1 MYRRVCVFFLC
12 FVFSSHSFWTSSSL
26 DVPTGA
32 THWSMVICQGSTRSE
47 LPWGLLALSR
57 RTLGSERLRYAIA
70 WPDKLGTDPMAYG
83 GFIMDAAAE
92 LGRNP
97 VSKHQIQPEYGDE
110 QADAGRNGWTRL
122 ARPNSQARTG
132 TGECSFPQFSWPRAG
147 LATLPGWSIL
157 CYMWW
162 PYINTYIHRRKVTQ
176 DFSST
181 FFLRC
186 MP

>member
-1 MYRRVCVFFLC
+1 MDLII
-12 FVFSSHSFWTSSSL
+12 T
-26 DVPTGA
+26 
-32 THWSMVICQGSTRSE
+32 I
-47 LPWGLLALSR
+47 LPVVTKDLPISPRFTPYNFLSR
-57 RTLGSERLRYAIA
+57 CKFGTLTTRQPMVEFYLLTFPRFPLRKKEHKSYIGKNRTHDFCTSHRYAIA

-110 QADAGRNGWTRL
+110 QADAGRDGWTRL

-132 TGECSFPQFSWPRAG
+132 TGEYSFSLFSWPRAG

-162 PYINTYIHRRKVTQ
+162 PYIHTY
-176 DFSST
+176 
-181 FFLRC
+181 
-186 MP
+186 